1 MENKKVTVSD
11 LNIDKKFYHKDKEKQ
26 ETTLVG
32 IEYAKV
38 TFYTDEI
45 QDIYEFLG
53 EYVIELKHGRK
64 IEVSKEDYENVKSNY

>member
-26 ETTLVG
+26 ETTLVR